1 MIEFE
6 MRMIPLFVY
15 LARGAHPKQEL
26 EDIFELYQ
34 TPGGAVDYF
43 SYAFTVTGYLSLL
56 LWKLQN
62 KNDGFTT

>member
-1 MIEFE
+1 

-15 LARGAHPKQEL
+15 LARGAHPKEVL

-34 TPGGAVDYF
+34 TPYLLVNVGAVDYCL
-43 SYAFTVTGYLSLL
+43 YAFTVTGYLSLL
-56 LWKLQN
+56 LWKLHN